1 MTALKPSVGGK
12 RGVNGA
18 DNQKRPCAGN
28 NMAEKHPLDQTH
40 FDEFGQSL
48 GVQKRIKLED
58 QVENSPNVPG
68 GGDPHNAPPSRVVH
82 ARAVPDGCTHTQM
95 VAALSKYGTIS

>member
-1 MTALKPSVGGK
+1 
-12 RGVNGA
+12 
-18 DNQKRPCAGN
+18 
-28 NMAEKHPLDQTH
+28 MAEKHPLDQTH
-40 FDEFGQSL
+40 FEEFGQSL

-58 QVENSPNVPG
+58 QVENNQVSVP

-95 VAALSKYGTIS
+95 VGNLSKYGGIS

>member
-1 MTALKPSVGGK
+1 MAPKCEGLRK
-12 RGVNGA
+12 VNGVKS
-18 DNQKRPCAGN
+18 KRPCAG

-40 FDEFGQSL
+40 FEEFGQSL

-58 QVENSPNVPG
+58 QVENNPNIPS
-68 GGDPHNAPPSRVVH
+68 GDPHNAPASRVVH

-95 VAALSKYGTIS
+95 VAALSKFGGIS

>member
-1 MTALKPSVGGK
+1 MHVMAPKSERLRNYTEQVT
-12 RGVNGA
+12 
-18 DNQKRPCAGN
+18 KRPCAG

-40 FDEFGQSL
+40 FEEFGQSL

-58 QVENSPNVPG
+58 QVENNPQIPS
-68 GGDPHNAPPSRVVH
+68 GDPHNAPPSRVVH

-95 VAALSKYGTIS
+95 VQILAKYGSIS